1 MKKIFIILSISLM
14 MLVSSF
20 PYNFISNQ
28 DNTIYSE
35 GTTPSANKLQNG
47 SFEDGPF
54 FSGSYSQPSQ
64 ADVPHWNTT
73 AYEGKIE
80 LLKSNNNVYISGVT
94 LTPTEGTY
102 AAELN
107 ADEESTLYQ
116 IVSTTPSSIYEW
128 GLDHGSRNG
137 TDTMALVIGP
147 AQSVNPSKPSKD
159 GRDQFMQMT
168 DWLAGKGITS
178 VKTSGSGHSDVITCY
193 SKKFGTEGTF
203 LDNADNNAFSL
214 TPTTQHTEEWKI
226 WIIYDSKVTTGT
238 NPWGKY
244 GSNDPVNASTNGT
257 VDLDKYNLYN
267 VPVGQTSTIF
277 AFVSVGFH
285 DGGGK
290 TFGNFLDN
298 INFKIYHRLT
308 GSTSTNGNGLVVK
321 SSDNSSH
328 SIYVTDELLT
338 YVDDN
343 ENLTLT
349 AIIKKED
356 FDEGCEFA
364 GMYYT
369 TIGSNGNEVITF
381 INTGSD
387 NVVDSSYT
395 GSTDGKWVR
404 TINTNGDV
412 EYKYALN
419 GIKASTDIHFVFI
432 KSPTITYDSN
442 GGKPYVV
449 DRIYNTDEPENVY
462 SFKPSTGAEN
472 ITFIEPYTS
481 KAAEGLY
488 NDWKFTGWKLTG
500 DILSITSSGIT
511 IVNADRLN
519 SYILPA
525 EHTVVCDYSFNG
537 VLNNKSHQYFKIY
550 KSKPAFTKN
559 EVITDGTLK
568 GVNWNTDNSD
578 LAYANVNTGLTMV
591 AQWRWRQTFTPQ
603 YLSEGSYVNS
613 ITGGTVRVT
622 SVGSDN
628 ENYNSNFTSEGAV
641 AYFAEANEQITA
653 EATANTNY
661 KFVGW
666 FDEKGNLISTNK
678 TYTYTVNAQDTK
690 KYYARFVLSTSTDT
704 YTTYKVEHYIVDGS
718 TTSLYTSVDKVGFMG
733 TKVTAEPIAI
743 SGYSYNSSHSE
754 NIIEKVIP
762 TTGTLT
768 LKLYYG
774 KTYTNTL
781 KYDFNGGHSSSI
793 TNQTVSVT
801 YPNTK
806 SKFTVTTTKPLKTG
820 YSFDGWYT
828 EQEGG
833 TKVVDSTYE
842 VGINGFAGNQEA
854 TLYAHWIPNTY
865 TNTVVYNLNGGI
877 LNIENSINTTNNVTY
892 PNTASDHAVT
902 DEVPSKTGYSFIGWY
917 TAIDG
922 GDKKEAS
929 NTYTFGQN
937 NYQGN
942 QITKLYAHWA
952 PINYINTLKYNLN
965 GGTST
970 ATINDQ
976 SKTVTFPNTE
986 STFAL
991 TDIVPTKTGYTF
1003 DGWHDASDVKH
1014 TTSYAV
1020 GQPNYAGNQEATL
1033 NAKWIRDQY
1042 TITYSLDGGTVS
1054 FNPNVYYVDSSEIV
1068 LNNPLK
1074 TGYTFK
1080 GWIGSN
1086 GETAQ
1091 TTVKIPT
1098 GSTGNKEY
1106 TALWQANTDTAYIV
1120 NHWKQNI
1127 EGGSEQN
1134 AANFTCVETE
1144 SLAGTTGVSVTPSV
1158 KSYTGFIAPSTKT
1171 VTIAADGS
1179 TVVDYY
1185 YTRNQ
1190 YTVTLNGDDG
1200 IQSLSG
1206 SGTYRY
1212 GKQVNISSTLKSGYE
1227 WVNWTGDKNSSDNL
1241 YNFNMPAQNL
1251 TISAH
1256 SNLITYTITYNLDGG
1271 SVSSNPEAYNV
1282 ITPTFSL
1289 TNPTKAGY
1297 VFLGWVGSNGSTEQT
1312 SVSIP
1317 LGSTGNKEYAAKWA
1331 LSLDTKYTV
1340 KHWQQNIG
1348 GGSEQ
1353 NTTNFTLKDT
1363 EELRGTTGIT
1373 LYPETKTYEGFTSPA
1388 RESLTILADGTAELN
1403 YYYTR
1408 NKYKVE
1414 TIPGAGISST
1424 TGNGIYWYGQ
1434 QVTINATVSDGYD
1447 WSNWNNSEAAQE
1459 YRFNMPDHDVSY
1471 TAYATLHNYTISY
1484 DLDGGTVN
1492 TENPTSYNIS
1502 SDNIVLNNP
1511 TRQGYD
1517 FAGWTG
1523 SNGTV
1528 PQITASVPSGSTG
1541 DKNFKANW
1549 TPRNDTT
1556 YKVQHWKQTLT
1567 GGDVE
1572 NDTNYELVTAD
1583 TENLTGTTGASVTPA
1598 VKSYTGF
1605 ASPSTKTVT
1614 ILADG
1619 STVVNYYYKRN
1630 SYTVTL
1636 NKDTGVSDVSGAGT
1650 YKYGSTVNVSAIT
1663 DSGYYFAG
1671 WTGDFSSSEFV
1682 MPAHDVTM
1690 TANSTTG
1697 QTAKY
1702 TVYHYEIDADDNP
1715 TTIELAKDVL
1725 YGDVGSRV
1733 TAVPKDIPG
1742 YTFADSYQPNIK
1754 TGNVEASGSLV
1765 LKLYYHTD
1773 TLTYYAN
1780 GGHLANDSS
1789 IDQIT
1794 DTGHIG
1800 QQLTVRNSG
1809 TFVKDG
1815 YTFIGW
1821 NTMPDVTGVTYNP
1834 GSSYALTSNEDK
1846 LYAVWVRNIS
1856 LIYDANA
1863 PAGTTVQGNTDPDYS
1878 YAGSTVTVKNNGFV
1892 IDGYYF
1898 IKWNTKSDGTGVDYI
1913 NPNDYCLSDY
1923 TSENVNSNVLYAQW
1937 GRLNTYK
1944 VKHTLLKSNEEV
1956 FTTYETD
1963 YYGRNGQIVNA
1974 TSNNYEGYYLE
1985 GLSTMSGTVDDQ
1997 NSLVLEFKYKPKN
2010 NIPYKVFHYL
2020 VDRNGNISLEE
2031 QIISTGYTNDVVQAV
2046 SKTISNYAFDD
2057 SYSGTILS
2065 DSIRADGTTELK
2077 LYYIEN
2083 KYSLTFKANYGTEAD
2098 QVRYDY
2104 GDQSVSVL
2112 PALTRSGYAFAGWN
2126 TMMDGGG
2133 TTYMP
2138 GDNYALQYTDGVLYA
2153 QWVPVIV
2160 PVSTT
2165 LIYKP
2170 NGGNGTDQVYNGY
2183 VDDNVSV
2190 IDNPFDRNGYTFT
2203 GWNTRVDGS
2212 GTAYGAGDNYT
2223 LIDGDNVLY
2232 AQWKK
2237 NRPNHSTYT
2246 GEIPLTAD
2254 ESNIAVW
2261 IGICITSFI
2270 AMIGMILI
2278 KRQSKRH

>member
-1 MKKIFIILSISLM
+1 M
-14 MLVSSF
+14 
-20 PYNFISNQ
+20 
-28 DNTIYSE
+28 
-35 GTTPSANKLQNG
+35 
-47 SFEDGPF
+47 
-54 FSGSYSQPSQ
+54 
-64 ADVPHWNTT
+64 
-73 AYEGKIE
+73 
-80 LLKSNNNVYISGVT
+80 
-94 LTPTEGTY
+94 
-102 AAELN
+102 
-107 ADEESTLYQ
+107 
-116 IVSTTPSSIYEW
+116 
-128 GLDHGSRNG
+128 
-137 TDTMALVIGP
+137 
-147 AQSVNPSKPSKD
+147 
-159 GRDQFMQMT
+159 
-168 DWLAGKGITS
+168 
-178 VKTSGSGHSDVITCY
+178 
-193 SKKFGTEGTF
+193 
-203 LDNADNNAFSL
+203 
-214 TPTTQHTEEWKI
+214 
-226 WIIYDSKVTTGT
+226 
-238 NPWGKY
+238 
-244 GSNDPVNASTNGT
+244 
-257 VDLDKYNLYN
+257 
-267 VPVGQTSTIF
+267 
-277 AFVSVGFH
+277 
-285 DGGGK
+285 
-290 TFGNFLDN
+290 
-298 INFKIYHRLT
+298 
-308 GSTSTNGNGLVVK
+308 
-321 SSDNSSH
+321 
-328 SIYVTDELLT
+328 
-338 YVDDN
+338 
-343 ENLTLT
+343 
-349 AIIKKED
+349 
-356 FDEGCEFA
+356 
-364 GMYYT
+364 
-369 TIGSNGNEVITF
+369 
-381 INTGSD
+381 
-387 NVVDSSYT
+387 
-395 GSTDGKWVR
+395 
-404 TINTNGDV
+404 
-412 EYKYALN
+412 
-419 GIKASTDIHFVFI
+419 
-432 KSPTITYDSN
+432 
-442 GGKPYVV
+442 
-449 DRIYNTDEPENVY
+449 
-462 SFKPSTGAEN
+462 
-472 ITFIEPYTS
+472 
-481 KAAEGLY
+481 
-488 NDWKFTGWKLTG
+488 
-500 DILSITSSGIT
+500 
-511 IVNADRLN
+511 
-519 SYILPA
+519 
-525 EHTVVCDYSFNG
+525 
-537 VLNNKSHQYFKIY
+537 
-550 KSKPAFTKN
+550 
-559 EVITDGTLK
+559 
-568 GVNWNTDNSD
+568 
-578 LAYANVNTGLTMV
+578 
-591 AQWRWRQTFTPQ
+591 
-603 YLSEGSYVNS
+603 
-613 ITGGTVRVT
+613 
-622 SVGSDN
+622 
-628 ENYNSNFTSEGAV
+628 
-641 AYFAEANEQITA
+641 
-653 EATANTNY
+653 
-661 KFVGW
+661 
-666 FDEKGNLISTNK
+666 
-678 TYTYTVNAQDTK
+678 
-690 KYYARFVLSTSTDT
+690 
-704 YTTYKVEHYIVDGS
+704 
-718 TTSLYTSVDKVGFMG
+718 
-733 TKVTAEPIAI
+733 
-743 SGYSYNSSHSE
+743 
-754 NIIEKVIP
+754 
-762 TTGTLT
+762 
-768 LKLYYG
+768 
-774 KTYTNTL
+774 
-781 KYDFNGGHSSSI
+781 
-793 TNQTVSVT
+793 
-801 YPNTK
+801 
-806 SKFTVTTTKPLKTG
+806 
-820 YSFDGWYT
+820 
-828 EQEGG
+828 
-833 TKVVDSTYE
+833 
-842 VGINGFAGNQEA
+842 
-854 TLYAHWIPNTY
+854 
-865 TNTVVYNLNGGI
+865 
-877 LNIENSINTTNNVTY
+877 
-892 PNTASDHAVT
+892 
-902 DEVPSKTGYSFIGWY
+902 
-917 TAIDG
+917 
-922 GDKKEAS
+922 
-929 NTYTFGQN
+929 
-937 NYQGN
+937 
-942 QITKLYAHWA
+942 
-952 PINYINTLKYNLN
+952 
-965 GGTST
+965 
-970 ATINDQ
+970 
-976 SKTVTFPNTE
+976 
-986 STFAL
+986 
-991 TDIVPTKTGYTF
+991 
-1003 DGWHDASDVKH
+1003 
-1014 TTSYAV
+1014 
-1020 GQPNYAGNQEATL
+1020 
-1033 NAKWIRDQY
+1033 
-1042 TITYSLDGGTVS
+1042 
-1054 FNPNVYYVDSSEIV
+1054 
-1068 LNNPLK
+1068 
-1074 TGYTFK
+1074 
-1080 GWIGSN
+1080 
-1086 GETAQ
+1086 
-1091 TTVKIPT
+1091 
-1098 GSTGNKEY
+1098 
-1106 TALWQANTDTAYIV
+1106 WQANTDTAYIV

-1348 GGSEQ
+1348 GGSEK

-2237 NRPNHSTYT
+2237 NRPSHNTYT

>member
-1 MKKIFIILSISLM
+1 M

-35 GTTPSANKLQNG
+35 GTTPSTNKLQNG

-442 GGKPYVV
+442 GGKPYVAT
-449 DRIYNTDEPENVY
+449 RTYNADEPENVY

-793 TNQTVSVT
+793 ANQTVSVT

-842 VGINGFAGNQEA
+842 VGINDFAGNQEA

-1003 DGWHDASDVKH
+1003 DGWYDASDVKH
-1014 TTSYAV
+1014 STSYTV
-1020 GQPNYAGNQEATL
+1020 GQSNYAGNQEATL
-1033 NAKWIRDQY
+1033 YAKWVCDQY
-1042 TITYSLDGGTVS
+1042 TITY
-1054 FNPNVYYVDSSEIV
+1054 N
-1068 LNNPLK
+1068 
-1074 TGYTFK
+1074 
-1080 GWIGSN
+1080 
-1086 GETAQ
+1086 
-1091 TTVKIPT
+1091 
-1098 GSTGNKEY
+1098 
-1106 TALWQANTDTAYIV
+1106 
-1120 NHWKQNI
+1120 
-1127 EGGSEQN
+1127 
-1134 AANFTCVETE
+1134 
-1144 SLAGTTGVSVTPSV
+1144 
-1158 KSYTGFIAPSTKT
+1158 
-1171 VTIAADGS
+1171 
-1179 TVVDYY
+1179 
-1185 YTRNQ
+1185 
-1190 YTVTLNGDDG
+1190 
-1200 IQSLSG
+1200 
-1206 SGTYRY
+1206 
-1212 GKQVNISSTLKSGYE
+1212 
-1227 WVNWTGDKNSSDNL
+1227 
-1241 YNFNMPAQNL
+1241 
-1251 TISAH
+1251 
-1256 SNLITYTITYNLDGG
+1256 
-1271 SVSSNPEAYNV
+1271 
-1282 ITPTFSL
+1282 
-1289 TNPTKAGY
+1289 
-1297 VFLGWVGSNGSTEQT
+1297 
-1312 SVSIP
+1312 
-1317 LGSTGNKEYAAKWA
+1317 
-1331 LSLDTKYTV
+1331 
-1340 KHWQQNIG
+1340 
-1348 GGSEQ
+1348 
-1353 NTTNFTLKDT
+1353 
-1363 EELRGTTGIT
+1363 
-1373 LYPETKTYEGFTSPA
+1373 
-1388 RESLTILADGTAELN
+1388 
-1403 YYYTR
+1403 
-1408 NKYKVE
+1408 
-1414 TIPGAGISST
+1414 
-1424 TGNGIYWYGQ
+1424 
-1434 QVTINATVSDGYD
+1434 
-1447 WSNWNNSEAAQE
+1447 
-1459 YRFNMPDHDVSY
+1459 
-1471 TAYATLHNYTISY
+1471 
-1484 DLDGGTVN
+1484 LDGGTVN

-1523 SNGTV
+1523 SNGTT
-1528 PQITASVPSGSTG
+1528 PEITAGVPSGSTG
-1541 DKNFKANW
+1541 DKVFKANW
-1549 TPRNDTT
+1549 TLRNDTT
-1556 YKVQHWKQTLT
+1556 YKVQHWQQTLT
-1567 GGDVE
+1567 GGDEE
-1572 NDTNYELVTAD
+1572 NNVNYEIVTAD

-1598 VKSYTGF
+1598 VKTYEGF
-1605 ASPSTKTVT
+1605 ASPTKRTVS
-1614 ILADG
+1614 IEPDG
-1619 STVVNYYYKRN
+1619 STVVNYYYRRN

-1636 NKDTGVSDVSGAGT
+1636 ITGSNINSVSGGGT
-1650 YKYGSTVNVSAIT
+1650 YKYGQAVNVSASAE
-1663 DSGYYFAG
+1663 SGYYFAG

-1690 TANSTTG
+1690 TANATTG

-1702 TVYHYEIDADDNP
+1702 TVYHYEIDANDNP

-1725 YGDVGSRV
+1725 YGDVGSQV

-1878 YAGSTVTVKNNGFV
+1878 YVGSTVTVKNNGFV

-2203 GWNTRVDGS
+2203 GWNTRADGS

-2278 KRQSKRH
+2278 KRQSKGH

>member
-1 MKKIFIILSISLM
+1 M

-28 DNTIYSE
+28 DNAVYAE
-35 GTTPSANKLQNG
+35 GTTTNTDPVSNKLENG
-47 SFEDGPF
+47 SFEDGQTWT
-54 FSGSYSQPSQ
+54 GSYNTQNQENIPS
-64 ADVPHWNTT
+64 WNTT
-73 AYEGKIE
+73 ATDKKIE
-80 LLKSNNNVYISGVT
+80 MFRENQGTYIDGVKLKPSAGF
-94 LTPTEGTY
+94 Y

-107 ADEESTLYQ
+107 ANEESTLYQ
-116 IVSTTPSSIYEW
+116 NISTTPSSIYEW
-128 GLDHGSRNG
+128 GLDHGARTSA
-137 TDTMALVIGP
+137 DTMALVIGP
-147 AQSVNPSKPSKD
+147 AQDNNPSKPSKA
-159 GRDQFMQMT
+159 GRDQFMQMV
-168 DWLAGKGITS
+168 DWLISKNLTS
-178 VKTSGSGHSDVITCY
+178 VKQPANSGMGEVFTVY
-193 SKKFGTEGTF
+193 SKKFAANGTF
-203 LDNADNNAFSL
+203 ENNEDDQAFSL
-214 TPTTQHTEEWKI
+214 TPSSIYSEEWHI
-226 WIIYDSKVTTGT
+226 WIIADKLETEIKDDNKSYLK
-238 NPWGKY
+238 WGSY
-244 GSNDPVNASTNGT
+244 GLNDPNCKNNTASCNYDYRYT
-257 VDLDKYNLYN
+257 VPY
-267 VPVGQTSTIF
+267 GQRETIF
-277 AFVSVGFH
+277 AFVSVGAL
-285 DGGGK
+285 DNKGA

-298 INFKIYHRLT
+298 IIFKLYHKMS
-308 GSTSTNGNGLVVK
+308 GSTSTNGTALVK
-321 SSDNSSH
+321 S
-328 SIYVTDELLT
+328 T
-338 YVDDN
+338 DN
-343 ENLTLT
+343 EYTITVDNPKEGNVIDCGNLEIQGIVSATD
-349 AIIKKED
+349 AAA
-356 FDEGCEFA
+356 GCEFA
-364 GMYYT
+364 GVYVT
-369 TIGSNGNEVITF
+369 KQDNNGNPVTEF
-381 INTGSD
+381 IKVNGQ
-387 NVVDSSYT
+387 VVENPLEGT
-395 GSTDGKWVR
+395 ITDGKWVK
-404 TINTNGDV
+404 TTNSNNEIV
-412 EYKYALN
+412 YTYELKN
-419 GIKASTDIHFVFI
+419 IVSSTEIHFVFV
-432 KSPTITYDSN
+432 KSPTITYDPN
-442 GGKPYVV
+442 GGKSYVV
-449 DRIYNTDEPENVY
+449 ERRYNTDEATNVY
-462 SFKPSTGAEN
+462 SFKPYTDGESQK
-472 ITFIEPYTS
+472 IDFISPYIS
-481 KAAEGLY
+481 HSAEGQ
-488 NDWKFTGWKLTG
+488 NDDWKFIGWKLTG
-500 DILSITSSGIT
+500 DINTAHTDRVL
-511 IVNADRLN
+511 VNEDKIN
-519 SYILPA
+519 NMILPA
-525 EHTVVCDYSFNG
+525 IHTIACDFEVQETG
-537 VLNNKSHQYFKIY
+537 TATKSQYFKIY
-550 KSKPAFTKN
+550 EGDVELTADIIREGST
-559 EVITDGTLK
+559 EK
-568 GVNWNTDNSD
+568 GVSWNSFNSNIK
-578 LAYANVNTGLTMV
+578 YANMHSGLTLV
-591 AQWRWRQTFTPQ
+591 AQWRWRQTFIPQ
-603 YLSEGSYVNS
+603 IESGTAFADSAE
-613 ITGGTVRVT
+613 GGTVEILNMQA
-622 SVGSDN
+622 DN
-628 ENYNSNFTSEGAV
+628 ENLEKNHLVNSEDVGAT
-641 AYFAEANEQITA
+641 AYFAEANEQISVK
-653 EATANTNY
+653 ATARDGY
-661 KFVGW
+661 RFVGW
-666 FDEKGNLISTNK
+666 YDESGKLLSIND
-678 TYTYTVNAQDTK
+678 TYGVTANACDTK
-690 KYYARFVLSTSTDT
+690 KYYARFVPVLTQNFVRQLLVDGEYLDIDSESIGTLSRYYFQDIKGTYVSSTAAANTGYTFLGWYDIEHNKLLSTSGLLSSDGKTVSYIT
-704 YTTYKVEHYIVDGS
+704 SENTTYYAVFEGSSVLNLKPYTVNHYYLNADNNTVNRLADTKILKGVVGESVTASNKIFSGYTYYSEYKPDEKTGQVLADGS
-718 TTSLYTSVDKVGFMG
+718 LVLNLYYKPNINTRYTVSYYLLNSDLITPSLYL
-733 TKVTAEPIAI
+733 
-743 SGYSYNSSHSE
+743 SE
-754 NIIEKVIP
+754 NKNGITDEIVNALPISIDGYTYQESFSKNELVEIKE
-762 TTGTLT
+762 GQVKADGSLA
-768 LKLYYG
+768 LKLYYKPNSDKLTYRANNG
-774 KTYTNTL
+774 TDSNIVYDNHFVGDSLTVLGNSFSYPGYTFTGWNTSPDGTGTSYSIGSSYTLTPEEDVLYAQWTLDTYT
-781 KYDFNGGHSSSI
+781 I
-793 TNQTVSVT
+793 T
-801 YPNTK
+801 
-806 SKFTVTTTKPLKTG
+806 
-820 YSFDGWYT
+820 
-828 EQEGG
+828 
-833 TKVVDSTYE
+833 
-842 VGINGFAGNQEA
+842 
-854 TLYAHWIPNTY
+854 
-865 TNTVVYNLNGGI
+865 
-877 LNIENSINTTNNVTY
+877 
-892 PNTASDHAVT
+892 
-902 DEVPSKTGYSFIGWY
+902 
-917 TAIDG
+917 
-922 GDKKEAS
+922 
-929 NTYTFGQN
+929 
-937 NYQGN
+937 
-942 QITKLYAHWA
+942 
-952 PINYINTLKYNLN
+952 YNLN
-965 GGTST
+965 GGTNNSRNPASYDVTT
-970 ATINDQ
+970 ATFTLN
-976 SKTVTFPNTE
+976 N
-986 STFAL
+986 
-991 TDIVPTKTGYTF
+991 PTKVGYTF
-1003 DGWHDASDVKH
+1003 AGW
-1014 TTSYAV
+1014 T
-1020 GQPNYAGNQEATL
+1020 
-1033 NAKWIRDQY
+1033 
-1042 TITYSLDGGTVS
+1042 
-1054 FNPNVYYVDSSEIV
+1054 
-1068 LNNPLK
+1068 
-1074 TGYTFK
+1074 
-1080 GWIGSN
+1080 GSN
-1086 GETAQ
+1086 GSTAQ

-1120 NHWKQNI
+1120 NHWQQNI

-1144 SLAGTTGVSVTPSV
+1144 SLVGKTGVSVTPSV

-1171 VTIAADGS
+1171 VTIAANGS

-1190 YTVTLNGDDG
+1190 YIVTLNGDDG

-1212 GKQVNISSTLKSGYE
+1212 GKQVNISSTLKSGYG

-1251 TISAH
+1251 TINAH

-1271 SVSSNPEAYNV
+1271 SVSSNPETYNV

-1297 VFLGWVGSNGSTEQT
+1297 VFLGWVGSNGSIEQT

-1388 RESLTILADGTAELN
+1388 RESLTILADGTAKLN

-1408 NKYKVE
+1408 NTYNVN
-1414 TIPGAGISST
+1414 TISGTGISST
-1424 TGNGIYWYGQ
+1424 IGHGIYWYGE
-1434 QVTINATVSDGYD
+1434 QVTINAAVSDGYD
-1447 WSNWNNSEAAQE
+1447 WSNWNNSEVAQE

-1471 TAYATLHNYTISY
+1471 TAYATLHNYTMSY

-1523 SNGTV
+1523 SNGTT
-1528 PQITASVPSGSTG
+1528 PEITAGVPLGSTG
-1541 DKNFKANW
+1541 DKVFKANW

-1598 VKSYTGF
+1598 VKTYEGF
-1605 ASPSTKTVT
+1605 ASPAERTVS
-1614 ILADG
+1614 IEPDG

-1630 SYTVTL
+1630 SYTVYL
-1636 NKDTGVSDVSGAGT
+1636 IMGSNINSVSGGGT
-1650 YKYGSTVNVSAIT
+1650 YKYGQAVNVSASAE
-1663 DSGYYFAG
+1663 SGYYFAG

-1682 MPAHDVTM
+1682 MPAHDVIM
-1690 TANSTTG
+1690 TANATTG

-1702 TVYHYEIDADDNP
+1702 TVYHYEIDADDRP

-1742 YTFADSYQPNIK
+1742 YTFADSYQLNIK

-2254 ESNIAVW
+2254 ESNITVW

>member
-1 MKKIFIILSISLM
+1 M

-20 PYNFISNQ
+20 TYNFISNQ
-28 DNTIYSE
+28 DNAVYAE
-35 GTTPSANKLQNG
+35 GSTRNSSSLSTSAPNNLQNG
-47 SFEDGPF
+47 SFEEGQTWTNNF
-54 FSGSYSQPSQ
+54 LQPNQSE
-64 ADVPHWNTT
+64 VPSWNTT
-73 AYEGKIE
+73 AFEGKIE
-80 LLKSNNNVYISGVT
+80 MFRENTGTYISGVT
-94 LTPTEGTY
+94 LKPTDGSY

-116 IVSTTPSSIYEW
+116 VVSTTPSSIYEW
-128 GLDHGSRNG
+128 GLDHGARST

-147 AQSVNPSKPSKD
+147 NQSLEPSKPNKN
-159 GRDQFMQMT
+159 GRDQFMQMI
-168 DWLAGKGITS
+168 DWLAVKGITS
-178 VKTSGSGHSDVITCY
+178 VKTSGSGHSDVIVCY
-193 SKKFGTEGTF
+193 SKKFGTSGTF

-214 TPTTQHTEEWKI
+214 TPTAQHTEEWKI

-244 GSNDPVNASTNGT
+244 GSNDPANASTNGT
-257 VDLDKYNLYN
+257 IDLDKYNLYN

-277 AFVSVGFH
+277 AFVSVGSYN
-285 DGGGK
+285 GGGK

-308 GSTSTNGNGLVVK
+308 GSTSTNGNGLVVE
-321 SSDNSSH
+321 SSDNTSH
-328 SIYVTDELLT
+328 DIYVTDELLT

-343 ENLTLT
+343 ENLALT
-349 AIIKKED
+349 AVIKKED

-369 TIGSNGNEVITF
+369 TIDSNGNEIVTF
-381 INTGSD
+381 IHTGSD

-395 GSTDGKWVR
+395 GNTDGKWVR

-419 GIKASTDIHFVFI
+419 SIKASTDIHFVFI

-462 SFKPSTGAEN
+462 SFKPATGTEN

-481 KAAEGLY
+481 KAATGQ
-488 NDWKFTGWKLTG
+488 NDDWKFMGWKLTG
-500 DILSITSSGIT
+500 DILSIAASGIT
-511 IVNADRLN
+511 IVKSDRLN
-519 SYILPA
+519 SYTLPA

-537 VLNNKSHQYFKIY
+537 VLDNKTHQYFRIY
-550 KSKPAFTKN
+550 DNNPVFTKSDY
-559 EVITDGTLK
+559 IIGGTLK
-568 GVNWNTDNSD
+568 GVNWNTDSSD
-578 LAYANVNTGLTMV
+578 LVYGNVNTGLTMV
-591 AQWRWRQTFTPQ
+591 AQWRWRQVFTPQ
-603 YLSEGSYVNS
+603 YLSEGNYVNS
-613 ITGGTVRVT
+613 TTGGTVRVT
-622 SVGSDN
+622 SAVSDD
-628 ENYNSNFTSEGAV
+628 ENYNSKYTSEGAV
-641 AYFAEANEQITA
+641 AYFAEANEQVTV
-653 EATANTNY
+653 EATPDAGY
-661 KFVGW
+661 RFVGW
-666 FDEKGNLISTNK
+666 FDEKGNLLSTNT

-733 TKVTAEPIAI
+733 TTVTAEPIAI
-743 SGYSYNSSHSE
+743 SGYSFNSSHSG
-754 NIIEKVIP
+754 NIIKKVIP
-762 TTGTLT
+762 TTGTIT

-774 KTYTNTL
+774 KTYINTL
-781 KYDFNGGHSSSI
+781 KYDLNGGHSSSI
-793 TNQTVSVT
+793 SNQTESVT

-806 SKFTVTTTKPLKTG
+806 STFTVTATKPLKTG
-820 YSFDGWYT
+820 HSFDGWYT

-833 TKVVDSTYE
+833 TKVVDSTYK
-842 VGINGFAGNQEA
+842 VGNNDFAGNQEA

-865 TNTVVYNLNGGI
+865 TNTVVYNLNGGT

-892 PNTASDHAVT
+892 PNTASNHVVT
-902 DEVPSKTGYSFIGWY
+902 DVVPLKTGYSFIGWY
-917 TAIDG
+917 TAIDV

-942 QITKLYAHWA
+942 QITILYAQWKPNTYTVTYNGNGNTGGSTTSSTHTYDVAKNLTANGFTKTGYSFAGW
-952 PINYINTLKYNLN
+952 NTKDDGTGTLYINSASVKNLTSTDGATITLYAQWTLDTYTITYNLN
-965 GGTST
+965 GGTNNSSNPASYDVTT
-970 ATINDQ
+970 ATFTLN
-976 SKTVTFPNTE
+976 N
-986 STFAL
+986 
-991 TDIVPTKTGYTF
+991 PTKVGYTF
-1003 DGWHDASDVKH
+1003 AGW
-1014 TTSYAV
+1014 T
-1020 GQPNYAGNQEATL
+1020 
-1033 NAKWIRDQY
+1033 
-1042 TITYSLDGGTVS
+1042 
-1054 FNPNVYYVDSSEIV
+1054 
-1068 LNNPLK
+1068 
-1074 TGYTFK
+1074 
-1080 GWIGSN
+1080 GSN
-1086 GETAQ
+1086 GSTAQ

-1120 NHWKQNI
+1120 NHWQQNI

-1134 AANFTCVETE
+1134 EANFTCVETE
-1144 SLAGTTGVSVTPSV
+1144 SLAGKTGVSVTPSV

-1171 VTIAADGS
+1171 VTIAANGS

-1190 YTVTLNGDDG
+1190 YIVTLNGDDG

-1241 YNFNMPAQNL
+1241 YNFNMPAKNL
-1251 TISAH
+1251 TINAH

-1271 SVSSNPEAYNV
+1271 SVSSNPETYNV

-1408 NKYKVE
+1408 NTYNVN
-1414 TIPGAGISST
+1414 TISGTGISST
-1424 TGNGIYWYGQ
+1424 IGHGIYWYGE

-1447 WSNWNNSEAAQE
+1447 WSNWNNSEVAQE

-1471 TAYATLHNYTISY
+1471 TAYATLHNYTMSY

-1523 SNGTV
+1523 SNGTT
-1528 PQITASVPSGSTG
+1528 PEITAGVPLGSTG
-1541 DKNFKANW
+1541 DKVFKANW
-1549 TPRNDTT
+1549 TPRNDTS

-1598 VKSYTGF
+1598 VKTYEGF
-1605 ASPSTKTVT
+1605 ASPAERTVS
-1614 ILADG
+1614 IEPDG

-1636 NKDTGVSDVSGAGT
+1636 IMGSNINSVSGGGT
-1650 YKYGSTVNVSAIT
+1650 YKYGQAVNVSASVE
-1663 DSGYYFAG
+1663 SGYYFAG

-1682 MPAHDVTM
+1682 MPAHDVIM
-1690 TANSTTG
+1690 MANATTG

-1702 TVYHYEIDADDNP
+1702 TVYHYEIDADDRP

-1898 IKWNTKSDGTGVDYI
+1898 IKWNTNPDGTGTDYV
-1913 NPNDYCLSDY
+1913 NPVNYYLSDY
-1923 TSENVNSNVLYAQW
+1923 TSENVNPNVLYAQW
-1937 GRLNTYK
+1937 GKLNTYK
-1944 VKHTLLKSNEEV
+1944 VKHTLLKPDGTI
-1956 FTTYETD
+1956 FTTYESD
-1963 YYGRNGQIVNA
+1963 YYGQNGETVNA
-1974 TSNNYEGYYLE
+1974 TSNTYEGYYLD
-1985 GLSTMSGTVDDQ
+1985 GTNTLNGTVNDE

-2010 NIPYKVFHYL
+2010 DIPYKVFHYL
-2020 VDRNGNISLEE
+2020 VDRNGNITVEEEKSL
-2031 QIISTGYTNDVVQAV
+2031 TGYTNDAVQEN
-2046 SKTISNYAFDD
+2046 SKTISNYFLDD
-2057 SYSGTILS
+2057 SYPGTNLS
-2065 DSIRADGTTELK
+2065 DSIRADGKTELK
-2077 LYYIEN
+2077 LYYVEK
-2083 KYSLTFKANYGTEAD
+2083 KYSLTFKPNYGSETDEI
-2098 QVRYDY
+2098 RYDY
-2104 GDQSVSVL
+2104 GDQSITVL
-2112 PALTRSGYAFAGWN
+2112 PALSRTGYTFAGWN
-2126 TMMDGGG
+2126 TQQDGCGI
-2133 TTYMP
+2133 TFMP
-2138 GDNYALQYTDGVLYA
+2138 GDNYALLNTDGILYA
-2153 QWVPVIV
+2153 QWIPLVT
-2160 PVSTT
+2160 PVSTS

-2170 NGGNGTDQVYNGY
+2170 NGGNGSDYSVNGN
-2183 VDDNVSV
+2183 VDDIVAV
-2190 IDNPFDRNGYTFT
+2190 EDNNSFKRNGYTFT
-2203 GWNTRVDGS
+2203 GWNTRADGS

-2237 NRPNHSTYT
+2237 NRPNHNTYT